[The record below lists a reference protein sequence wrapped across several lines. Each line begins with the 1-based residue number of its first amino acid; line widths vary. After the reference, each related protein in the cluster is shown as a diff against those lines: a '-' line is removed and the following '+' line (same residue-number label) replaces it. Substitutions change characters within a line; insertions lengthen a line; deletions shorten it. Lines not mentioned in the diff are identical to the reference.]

1 MQKITFKKN
10 DSDKTIIIANEIEL
24 AEFWKAD
31 MTNMSYLL
39 CAKEPYHRFFCG
51 RYTGSSLDKSDPRY
65 LFVYP
70 NERDNILSLNMVD
83 APKKEFFAD
92 IMINEGLD
100 FIDRELDKNN
110 KVVVVCNK
118 GESRSPTMVLMYL
131 MRIGLFKAD
140 LSAEDVFDRFLF
152 MYPYW
157 RPNKGI
163 LDYCRDYWNRLK
175 QKGEN
180 NAEKL

>member
-1 MQKITFKKN
+1 MQKINFKKN
-10 DSDKTIIIANEIEL
+10 DLDKTIIIANEKEL
-24 AEFWKAD
+24 VEFWRAD
-31 MTNMSYLL
+31 MSNISYLL

-51 RYTGSSLDKSDPRY
+51 GYTGRSLDKSDHRY

-70 NERDNILSLNMVD
+70 NGYDNILSLNMVD

-92 IMINEGLD
+92 IMINEGLN

-131 MRIGLFKAD
+131 MRIGYFKPD
-140 LSAEDVFDRFLF
+140 LSAEDVFDRYLF
-152 MYPYW
+152 ACPNW

-163 LDYCRDYWNRLK
+163 LDYCREYWNKLK
-175 QKGEN
+175 QKGE
-180 NAEKL
+180 K